1 MEFPLDELSI
11 VLGLGLADIDHFFVE
26 GVNVIFFG
34 VHRYL
39 LNHEFLTFLVVIGL
53 LDDHGPIAVVVPM
66 DCQHFLG
73 ES

>member
-1 MEFPLDELSI
+1 VEFPLNDLSI
-11 VLGLGLADIDHFFVE
+11 VLGLGLADINGFFVE

-34 VHRYL
+34 VHRYF
-39 LNHEFLTFLVVIGL
+39 LNHEFLAILVVIGL
-53 LDDHGPIAVVVPM
+53 LDDQGSIAVVVPV